1 VPTDETKLGKVATAW
16 ALTPTPLTSPVAD
29 KPVTDMLLLVTRLIL
44 PKAEVPANPLT
55 EILASPVTEVSVPS
69 ADVA

>member
-1 VPTDETKLGKVATAW
+1 
-16 ALTPTPLTSPVAD
+16 
-29 KPVTDMLLLVTRLIL
+29 MLLLVTRLIL